1 MHKKY
6 KEQLKDGPD
15 MKRIYKL
22 LAEAGIWTA
31 LSEKLLVIASKF
43 TVCDWLLV
51 IINQKK
57 EIQKIVINLNILSNW
72 IKFGYKQLITIS
84 SMIKRLKYQIELIF
98 KQFNSF
104 N

>member
-43 TVCDWLLV
+43 TVCDWLLIIASKFAVHDWLLV
-51 IINQKK
+51 IASEFTARDWLLVIAS
-57 EIQKIVINLNILSNW
+57 EFIVHD
-72 IKFGYKQLITIS
+72 
-84 SMIKRLKYQIELIF
+84 
-98 KQFNSF
+98 
-104 N
+104 